1 MHISSAF
8 DSGAI
13 EVVSLAD
20 PANIQLNIRADNAAE
35 FAQWFHF
42 CLLGA
47 AAEAVTLRFLNAGTS
62 AYPKGWQGYRVLAS
76 HDRQHW
82 FRIPTAYDGQVM
94 TAQVTPDTNSIF
106 FAYFEPYSWERHL
119 DLLGSATSS
128 QHVQLEHLGETL
140 DGRDMSLLRITDASS
155 TLAAKKNIWL
165 TARQHP
171 GESMAEWFVEGFLE
185 RLLDEDDPVSRVLLQ
200 RCVFHVV
207 PHMNP
212 DGAVRGNLRT
222 NAAGA
227 NLNREWLAPSMEKS
241 PEVFL
246 VRQKMLEAGVDLF
259 LDAHGDEALP
269 YNFVA
274 GTEGNPGY
282 TPRIAGLEEAF
293 KASWRAICPDFQTD
307 HGYGRNA
314 PGQSNLSLA
323 TNWVGQNFDCLA
335 YTIEMPFKDNADL
348 PDESTGWSGERSR
361 KLGASVLLPMLAVLT
376 QLR

>member
-1 MHISSAF
+1 
-8 DSGAI
+8 
-13 EVVSLAD
+13 
-20 PANIQLNIRADNAAE
+20 
-35 FAQWFHF
+35 
-42 CLLGA
+42 
-47 AAEAVTLRFLNAGTS
+47 
-62 AYPKGWQGYRVLAS
+62 
-76 HDRQHW
+76 
-82 FRIPTAYDGQVM
+82 
-94 TAQVTPDTNSIF
+94 
-106 FAYFEPYSWERHL
+106 
-119 DLLGSATSS
+119 
-128 QHVQLEHLGETL
+128 
-140 DGRDMSLLRITDASS
+140 
-155 TLAAKKNIWL
+155 
-165 TARQHP
+165 
-171 GESMAEWFVEGFLE
+171 
-185 RLLDEDDPVSRVLLQ
+185 
-200 RCVFHVV
+200 
-207 PHMNP
+207 
-212 DGAVRGNLRT
+212 
-222 NAAGA
+222 
-227 NLNREWLAPSMEKS
+227 MEKS